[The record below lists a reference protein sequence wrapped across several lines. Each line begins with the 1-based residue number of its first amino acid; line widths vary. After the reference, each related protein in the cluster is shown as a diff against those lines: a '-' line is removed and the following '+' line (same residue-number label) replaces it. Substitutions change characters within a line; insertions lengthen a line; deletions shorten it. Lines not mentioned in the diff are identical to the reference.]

1 MRHNM
6 GKTERGIRIIGSVV
20 LLLISLV
27 VLNGAGVLFGIITG
41 VTMTGLIL
49 TLIGIAVFATGITG
63 YCPINQA
70 LHFNS
75 CQACRLGET
84 HKHLPV

>member
-6 GKTERGIRIIGSVV
+6 GKTERGIRIVGSVV

-27 VLNGAGVLFGIITG
+27 FLNGAGVLFGIITG
-41 VTMTGLIL
+41 VTVLGLIL
-49 TLIGIAVFATGITG
+49 TLIGIVVFATGISG
-63 YCPINQA
+63 YCPINQV
-70 LHFNS
+70 LHINS